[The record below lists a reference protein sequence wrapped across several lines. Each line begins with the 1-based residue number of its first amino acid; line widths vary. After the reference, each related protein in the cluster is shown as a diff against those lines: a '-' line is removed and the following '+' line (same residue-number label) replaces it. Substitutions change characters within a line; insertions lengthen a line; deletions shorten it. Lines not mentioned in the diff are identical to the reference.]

1 MTAAIIVAAGSSTR
15 MGFDKLLASLA
26 GEPVIVHALRAF
38 QNCED
43 IDGIWVVSNA
53 ERGPVIQKLA
63 ACLTKFRGM
72 VPGGAA
78 RHLSVWNGIQALPA
92 ECKVV
97 AIHDGARPLIAP
109 AQISKCMKHARG
121 APQASARRI
130 TETVKRVDE
139 DGCIIGDV
147 ERDGLWIMET
157 PQVCEL
163 AWLREAYQHVINKG
177 LTVTD
182 EVSALMHSGFPV
194 YAVENTTPNP
204 KITLPGDIEFAERL
218 WASSSSANSP
228 VRPPLP
234 GCHHA
239 ESPPQGDSSECRGNP

>member
-15 MGFDKLLASLA
+15 MGFDKLLAPLA
-26 GEPVIVHALRAF
+26 GEPVILHTLRAF

-43 IDGIWVVSNA
+43 IDGIWVVSNEA
-53 ERGPVIQKLA
+53 RGAVIQKLA
-63 ACLTKFRGM
+63 AGLTKFRGI
-72 VPGGAA
+72 VPGGAE
-78 RHLSVWNGIQALPA
+78 RHLSVWNGLQALPA
-92 ECKVV
+92 DCKIV

-109 AQISKCMKHARG
+109 AQISKCVQDAGG
-121 APQASARRI
+121 APQASARRL

-139 DGCIIGDV
+139 DGCITADV

-182 EVSALMHSGFPV
+182 EVSALRHSGFPV
-194 YAVENTTPNP
+194 WVVENMTPNP

-218 WASSSSANSP
+218 SALSSSSNSP
-228 VRPPLP
+228 VRSR
-234 GCHHA
+234 HHA
-239 ESPPQGDSSECRGNP
+239 ESPPHRGSGESR